1 MTWRRDYGKI
11 GGEREKIS
19 RGKRGRV
26 DRVGGVW
33 YNYREKGFE
42 E

>member
-26 DRVGGVW
+26 DREGERW
-33 YNYREKGFE
+33 YNFRRKKV
-42 E
+42 